1 MKQNIEQNWG
11 LGEPWADAWLLSCD
25 DYFFHKAISW
35 SCIQTLLLSKNACAI
50 VVTGSEISNHLML
63 ILQVRYSSNESVVQ
77 QERSKGG
84 FTQNPVTAYDP
95 AYGQRQSS
103 HMQQEHHH
111 RQHRQSGLLKTI
123 F

>member
-77 QERSKGG
+77 QERSNRIISSVLLSVR
-84 FTQNPVTAYDP
+84 FDWRNFALAP
-95 AYGQRQSS
+95 ATPLQSFLY
-103 HMQQEHHH
+103 HLPFDYEW
-111 RQHRQSGLLKTI
+111 
-123 F
+123 

>member
-1 MKQNIEQNWG
+1 MKQEI
-11 LGEPWADAWLLSCD
+11 
-25 DYFFHKAISW
+25 ISP
-35 SCIQTLLLSKNACAI
+35 KKMMNAHG
-50 VVTGSEISNHLML
+50 TP
-63 ILQVRYSSNESVVQ
+63 
-77 QERSKGG
+77 KGG

-123 F
+123 LKQF